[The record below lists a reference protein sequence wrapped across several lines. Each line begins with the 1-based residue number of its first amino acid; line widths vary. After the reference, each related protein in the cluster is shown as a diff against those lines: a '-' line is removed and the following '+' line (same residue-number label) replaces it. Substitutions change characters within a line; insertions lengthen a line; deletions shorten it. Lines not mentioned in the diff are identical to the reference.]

1 VEKILLLK
9 QYKEQHFYMDA
20 KQHKIKVLRI
30 INRFNLGGP
39 TYNVAYLS
47 KYLSD
52 DFETLL
58 VGGAKDESEESSDF
72 IVNNLGL
79 NPIIVEEMMR
89 EIDLKNDF
97 TAYKKIKKIIQ
108 EYKPDIVHTHAS
120 KAGTLGRL
128 AASSCGVPIIIH
140 TFHGHVFHSYFGK
153 LKTAFYKNIERYLAK
168 KSTAIIAISEIQK
181 SELVDIHKICK
192 SEKVHI
198 VPLGF
203 DLSKFHENQELKRKL
218 FREKY
223 NLADDEIAISIIGRL
238 VPVKNHTLFLEGLK
252 QVSTQTSKKI
262 RAFIIG
268 DGESRAEIEAKATE
282 LGVPFID
289 GTKSTQKTL
298 LTFTSWIKEID
309 IALAGSDI
317 IALTSYNE
325 GTPVSLIE
333 AQAANKPIVT
343 TNVGGIENV
352 VLPNKT
358 ALLCDNN
365 NATEFSNELLKL
377 LEDDVLRNTMS
388 QNGWMHVKEKFH
400 FTRLVS
406 DMEKLYKKLLK
417 KDL

>member
-1 VEKILLLK
+1 METKENKIR
-9 QYKEQHFYMDA
+9 
-20 KQHKIKVLRI
+20 VLRI

-79 NPIIVEEMMR
+79 KPIIVEEMMR
-89 EIDLKNDF
+89 EIDFKNDF

-128 AASSCGVPIIIH
+128 AAASSGVPIIIH

-153 LKTAFYKNIERYLAK
+153 LKTAFYKNIERFLAK

-192 SEKVHI
+192 SEKVHV

-203 DLSKFHENQELKRKL
+203 DLSKFQENQELKRKQ

-238 VPVKNHTLFLEGLK
+238 VPVKNHALFLEGLK
-252 QVSTQTSKKI
+252 NVSTQTSKKI
-262 RAFIIG
+262 RAFIVG
-268 DGESRAEIEAKATE
+268 DGESRTEIEAKATE
-282 LGVPFID
+282 LDIPFID
-289 GTKSTQKTL
+289 GTKSNQKSL

-309 IALAGSDI
+309 VALAGSDI
-317 IALTSYNE
+317 IALTSFNE

-352 VLPNKT
+352 VLPNQT
-358 ALLCDNN
+358 ALLCENN
-365 NATEFSNELLKL
+365 NAKEFSAQLLKL
-377 LEDDVLRNTMS
+377 VEGDALRHIMS
-388 QNGWMHVKEKFH
+388 KNGWKHVKEKFH

-406 DMEKLYKKLLK
+406 DIETLYKKLLK